1 MLLNWIKTSMH
12 TMHSTAQVLQSKY
25 SEKTFWRKLRRVAR
39 IAGRAVVENALCLY
53 YAAQRPE
60 TPAWARATVYA
71 ALGYLILPT
80 DAIPDVMPALGY
92 ADDLSAL
99 TFAIATITTYVDSSV
114 RARARERINEW
125 FAE

>member
-1 MLLNWIKTSMH
+1 MH

-80 DAIPDVMPALGY
+80 DAIPDLMPALGY